1 MRHREKRN
9 LLAKPADQRKALL
22 RSLGTELLR
31 HGKIKTTL
39 SRAKAVKREVEH
51 LITMAK
57 KGTLHHRRLIAGYLL
72 ENRRGSIVKSDT
84 SQKYDENKFTIIK
97 KVDKIIVLREKTVL
111 QRLFNDIIP
120 KYLNRSSGYTRIIKT
135 DFRKGDNAPMAII
148 ELV

>member
-31 HGKIKTTL
+31 YGRIKTTL
-39 SRAKAVKREVEH
+39 SRAKAVKSEVEH

-57 KGTLHHRRLIAGYLL
+57 KGTLHHRRLIATYLL
-72 ENRRGSIVKSDT
+72 ENRRGRISKIDT
-84 SQKYDENKFTIIK
+84 DKKYDENKYNIIK
-97 KVDKIIVLREKTVL
+97 TVDKVIVLKEKTVL
-111 QRLFNDIIP
+111 QRLFNDIAP
-120 KYLNRSSGYTRIIKT
+120 KYINRSSGYTRIIKT
-135 DFRKGDNAPMAII
+135 DFRKGDNASMAII